1 MSQNRLKQSD
11 YDDLSAY
18 VDGELHSARHAEVE
32 RLVRTDLTWQGEM
45 EEIRRLNEVMAALD
59 VPLAA
64 DDLPERIISTVHQRV
79 HAKHWAWAMRLGASI
94 GVAAAAAVVIVAI
107 ILTNKT
113 TNVSTTPP
121 LVPVAST
128 TSQITEQN
136 DKQIIETLD
145 FYRDF
150 EILENYE
157 TIEAIERLELASL
170 EN

>member
-1 MSQNRLKQSD
+1 MSQNKLKQSD

-32 RLVRTDLTWQGEM
+32 RLVRTDLAWQGEM
-45 EEIRRLNEVMAALD
+45 EKIRKLNEVMGALE
-59 VPLAA
+59 VPAPA
-64 DDLPERIISTVHQRV
+64 DDLPERIISNVHQRI

-113 TNVSTTPP
+113 TNVSTTPS
-121 LVPVAST
+121 LVPEAPTASQT
-128 TSQITEQN
+128 AGQN

-170 EN
+170 ES